1 MDPHVVA
8 TGSLVPAPPGGVPAA
23 VLDAPLADTLH
34 ADLNPRQR
42 QAAQWGQVVG
52 GRFSAPPLLVL
63 AGAGTGKTA
72 TLAHRVAHLVA
83 HGVDPSRILLL
94 TFSRRAAQEM
104 THRAG
109 LLLGAGRQDAAR
121 HLLPWAGTFHSIG
134 ARLLRQYA
142 DLLGL
147 PANTA
152 WIDVPSPFAA
162 RQLSVRVARHIST
175 RWADRSRSLAP
186 IVDAIAGQFAAR
198 PGLYLAFFSSYDYLD
213 QVFAL
218 LREQHP
224 DLPCWEQQRQ
234 MPEAAREAFLARFMP
249 GEQGVGFAVLGGAF
263 AEGIDLPGERLIGAF
278 IATLGL
284 PQVNPVNEQIRAR
297 MEAVFAGRGYDY
309 TYLYPGLQKVV
320 QAAGRVIRSP
330 ADEGVLVLMD
340 DRFSRAEV
348 RALLPAWWEA
358 REPGSEQFRE

>member
-1 MDPHVVA
+1 VV
-8 TGSLVPAPPGGVPAA
+8 L
-23 VLDAPLADTLH
+23 
-34 ADLNPRQR
+34 
-42 QAAQWGQVVG
+42 
-52 GRFSAPPLLVL
+52 FSA
-63 AGAGTGKTA
+63 
-72 TLAHRVAHLVA
+72 TLSPQAYH
-83 HGVDPSRILLL
+83 
-94 TFSRRAAQEM
+94 
-104 THRAG
+104 
-109 LLLGAGRQDAAR
+109 
-121 HLLPWAGTFHSIG
+121 
-134 ARLLRQYA
+134 A

-249 GEQGVGFAVLGGAF
+249 GAQGMSVSRCWVGR
-263 AEGIDLPGERLIGAF
+263 LP
-278 IATLGL
+278 
-284 PQVNPVNEQIRAR
+284 RAS
-297 MEAVFAGRGYDY
+297 
-309 TYLYPGLQKVV
+309 
-320 QAAGRVIRSP
+320 IC
-330 ADEGVLVLMD
+330 
-340 DRFSRAEV
+340 RAS
-348 RALLPAWWEA
+348 A
-358 REPGSEQFRE
+358 

>member
-147 PANTA
+147 P
-152 WIDVPSPFAA
+152 P
-162 RQLSVRVARHIST
+162 
-175 RWADRSRSLAP
+175 
-186 IVDAIAGQFAAR
+186 
-198 PGLYLAFFSSYDYLD
+198 
-213 QVFAL
+213 
-218 LREQHP
+218 
-224 DLPCWEQQRQ
+224 
-234 MPEAAREAFLARFMP
+234 
-249 GEQGVGFAVLGGAF
+249 GFAVLDRPDSADL
-263 AEGIDLPGERLIGAF
+263 IDTLREE
-278 IATLGL
+278 LGL
-284 PQVNPVNEQIRAR
+284 A
-297 MEAVFAGRGYDY
+297 AVRSRFPRKDSCLAIYSRRINTGLSLTEVIADQ
-309 TYLYPGLQKVV
+309 YPWCK
-320 QAAGRVIRSP
+320 
-330 ADEGVLVLMD
+330 E
-340 DRFSRAEV
+340 
-348 RALLPAWWEA
+348 
-358 REPGSEQFRE
+358 